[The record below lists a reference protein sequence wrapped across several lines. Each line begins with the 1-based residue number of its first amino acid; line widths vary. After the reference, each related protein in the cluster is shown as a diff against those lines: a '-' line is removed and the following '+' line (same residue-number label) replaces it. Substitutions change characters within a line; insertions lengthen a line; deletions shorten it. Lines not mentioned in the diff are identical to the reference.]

1 MIVIIGSETKAKIID
16 CAGYLEKC
24 ADIMEK
30 DGNQE
35 SSVKECRKLVDWLLK
50 VLKWSISK

>member
-1 MIVIIGSETKAKIID
+1 MIIVIGSETKAKIID
-16 CAGYLEKC
+16 CAGYLERC

-30 DGNQE
+30 EGGQK

-50 VLKWSISK
+50 ALKWSISK